1 MFSLSRILNGNLQP
15 GYKGKDHKISI
26 NWRED
31 TSIIYWGGMNSE
43 AEYLLS
49 DSHSK
54 PKELAPYPD
63 WDKTG
68 SQEEPIFKYVK
79 NSVLNNDHTRFISF
93 YGYFKRFRIL
103 DTDGD
108 IIKNV
113 VVKTPPYEEA
123 IKEEMQNRTIYY
135 HIPPHTNGKYI
146 YVMCKNSTR
155 AEDRIQELQVW
166 NWEGEPIARYDMDR
180 KLTLFTISEKEK
192 KLYAVDGDTEDAI
205 YVYDLPLP

>member
-1 MFSLSRILNGNLQP
+1 
-15 GYKGKDHKISI
+15 
-26 NWRED
+26 
-31 TSIIYWGGMNSE
+31 MNSE

-103 DTDGD
+103 NTDGD

-166 NWEGEPIARYDMDR
+166 NWEGAPIARYDMDR